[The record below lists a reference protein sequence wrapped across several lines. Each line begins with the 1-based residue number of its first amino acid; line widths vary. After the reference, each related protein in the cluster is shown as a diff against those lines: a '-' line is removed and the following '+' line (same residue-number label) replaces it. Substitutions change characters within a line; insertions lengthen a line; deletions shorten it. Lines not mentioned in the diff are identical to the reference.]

1 MRVATFFTWDYS
13 LNSWLDSK
21 TIERELK
28 FFKHLEETKNISFS
42 FFTYGNDKDTKIAQE
57 YRIKSIYP
65 IFERKRFFKNRFI
78 RLILSLF
85 IPTTFKKE
93 IKDCDVIF
101 QNQLLGCW
109 VPVIAKYLYKKPL
122 IIRTGYNMLD
132 FAKKDAKSKLIII
145 FYNMCT
151 IIALRFS
158 DLFTVTS
165 KSDLNFFSSTYP
177 KYKHK
182 VIYRPN
188 WVDLHQNISLK
199 NRSKN
204 KILSVG
210 RLENQ
215 KNYTYLIKEFKNTN
229 DWLQI
234 DIVGSGSEAKEL
246 RDLAKKQNV
255 HVNFLGNLK
264 NDELFKIYKEYMF
277 YVSTSLF
284 EGNPKTVLEAMS
296 SGCVVLLSNIPNHE
310 ELVENNLSG
319 ILFDLNENELKIKF
333 KKISEDPSLINK
345 ISKNA
350 VDRIQKNNSLETSTN
365 LFLSDFEKLV

>member
-1 MRVATFFTWDYS
+1 MKVATFFTWDYS

-28 FFKHLEETKNISFS
+28 FFKHLEETNNISFS
-42 FFTYGNDKDTKIAQE
+42 FFTYGNNKDNKIAQE

-78 RLILSLF
+78 RLVLSLF
-85 IPTTFKKE
+85 IPTAYKKE
-93 IKDCDVIF
+93 IIECDVIF

-109 VPVIAKYLYKKPL
+109 VPLIAKYLYKKPL

-132 FAKKDAKSKLIII
+132 FAKKDAKPKIIII
-145 FYNMCT
+145 FYNICT

-165 KSDLNFFSSTYP
+165 KSDLNFFSSKYP

-182 VIYRPN
+182 LIYRPN

-204 KILSVG
+204 KMLSVG

-234 DIVGSGSEAKEL
+234 DIVGSGSKAKEL
-246 RDLAKKQNV
+246 KALAKKQNV

-264 NDELFKIYKEYMF
+264 NEELFKIYKNYIF

-296 SGCVVLLSNIPNHE
+296 SGCVVLLSNIHNHE

-319 ILFDLNENELKIKF
+319 ILFDLNENELRIKF
-333 KKISEDPSLINK
+333 NQISKNPSLINK
-345 ISKNA
+345 LSKNA
-350 VDRIQKNNSLETSTN
+350 VDRIQKNNSLENLTN
-365 LFLSDFEKLV
+365 LFLSDVKNLV

>member
-1 MRVATFFTWDYS
+1 MKVATFFTWDYS

-28 FFKHLEETKNISFS
+28 FFKHLEKTKDISFS
-42 FFTYGNDKDTKIAQE
+42 FFTYGNNEDSKVAQE
-57 YRIKSIYP
+57 YRLKSVYP
-65 IFERKRFFKNRFI
+65 IFERKRFFKNRFL
-78 RLILSLF
+78 RLICSLF
-85 IPTTFKKE
+85 IPTAFKKE
-93 IKDCDVIF
+93 IINCDLIF

-109 VPVIAKYLYKKPL
+109 VPIIAKYLYNKPL

-132 FAKKDAKSKLIII
+132 FAKKNAKSKFII
-145 FYNMCT
+145 FFYNICT
-151 IIALRFS
+151 IFALRFS
-158 DLFTVTS
+158 DFFTVTS
-165 KSDLNFFSSTYP
+165 KSDLNFFSSNYP

-215 KNYTYLIKEFKNTN
+215 KNYTYLIEEFKNTK

-234 DIVGSGSEAKEL
+234 DIVGSGSERTKL

-255 HVNFLGNLK
+255 HVNFLGNFK
-264 NDELFKIYKEYMF
+264 NEELFKIYKNYKF

-319 ILFDLNENELKIKF
+319 VLFDLNKNELKINF
-333 KKISEDPSLINK
+333 NKISEDPSLVNK

-350 VDRIQKNNSLETSTN
+350 VYRIQKNNSLENSTN
-365 LFLSDFEKLV
+365 LFFSDFETLV

>member
-1 MRVATFFTWDYS
+1 LKVATFFTWDYS

-21 TIERELK
+21 TIERELR
-28 FFKHLEETKNISFS
+28 FFKHLETNKNISFS
-42 FFTYGNDKDTKIAQE
+42 FFTYGNDEDTKIAHE
-57 YRIKSIYP
+57 YRLNSVYP
-65 IFERKRFFKNRFI
+65 IFERKRFFKNRLI
-78 RLILSLF
+78 RLIFSLF
-85 IPTTFKKE
+85 IPNAYKKE
-93 IKDCDVIF
+93 ILDCDVIF

-109 VPVIAKYLYKKPL
+109 VPIVAKYLYKKPL
-122 IIRTGYNMLD
+122 IVRTGYNMLD
-132 FAKKDAKSKLIII
+132 FAKKDAKSKIIII
-145 FYNMCT
+145 FYKICT
-151 IIALRFS
+151 IAALRFS

-165 KSDLNFFSSTYP
+165 KSDLNFFSSIYP

-182 VIYRPN
+182 LIYRPN

-234 DIVGSGSEAKEL
+234 DIVGSGSKAKEL
-246 RDLAKKQNV
+246 RDLAKKKNV
-255 HVNFLGNLK
+255 NVNFLGNLK
-264 NDELFKIYKEYMF
+264 NEELFKIYKNYMF

-310 ELVENNLSG
+310 ELIENNLSG
-319 ILFDLNENELKIKF
+319 ILFDLNKNELKIKF
-333 KKISEDPSLINK
+333 NQIFEDPSLINK
-345 ISKNA
+345 LSKNA
-350 VDRIQKNNSLETSTN
+350 VDEIQKNNSLENSAN
-365 LFLSDFEKLV
+365 LFLSDFKNLV

>member
-1 MRVATFFTWDYS
+1 MKVATFFTWDYS
-13 LNSWLDSK
+13 LNTWLDSK

-28 FFKHLEETKNISFS
+28 FFKHLEKYNNISFS
-42 FFTYGNDKDTKIAQE
+42 FFTYGNSEDNKIGQE
-57 YRIKSIYP
+57 YRLNSIYP
-65 IFERKRFFKNRFI
+65 IFERKMFFKNRFI
-78 RLILSLF
+78 RLIFSLF
-85 IPTTFKKE
+85 IPISYKKE
-93 IKDCDVIF
+93 IKECDVIF

-109 VPVIAKYLYKKPL
+109 VPLIAKYLYKKPL
-122 IIRTGYNMLD
+122 IVRTGYNMLD
-132 FAKKDAKSKLIII
+132 FAKNDEKSKIIII
-145 FYNMCT
+145 FYNILT

-165 KSDLNFFSSTYP
+165 KSDLKFFETNYP
-177 KYKHK
+177 KYKNKLIH
-182 VIYRPN
+182 RPN
-188 WVDLHQNISLK
+188 WVDLDQNISLE

-215 KNYTYLIKEFKNTN
+215 KNYTYLIKEFKNTK

-234 DIVGSGSEAKEL
+234 DIVGSGSKAREL

-264 NDELFKIYKEYMF
+264 NEELIKIYKNYMF
-277 YVSTSLF
+277 YVSSSLY

-310 ELVENNLSG
+310 ELIENNFSG
-319 ILFDLNENELKIKF
+319 ILFELNENELKIKF
-333 KKISEDPSLINK
+333 NRISLDSSLLNK
-345 ISKNA
+345 LSKNA
-350 VDRIQKNNSLETSTN
+350 LDKINKNNSLESSAN

>member
-1 MRVATFFTWDYS
+1 LKVATFFTWDYS

-28 FFKHLEETKNISFS
+28 FFKHLEETNNISFS
-42 FFTYGNDKDTKIAQE
+42 FFTYGNNKDNKIAQE

-78 RLILSLF
+78 RLVLSLF
-85 IPTTFKKE
+85 IPTAYKKE
-93 IKDCDVIF
+93 IIECDVIF

-109 VPVIAKYLYKKPL
+109 VPLIAKYLYKKPL

-132 FAKKDAKSKLIII
+132 FAKKDAKPKIIII
-145 FYNMCT
+145 FYNICT

-165 KSDLNFFSSTYP
+165 KSDLNFFSSKYP

-182 VIYRPN
+182 LIYRPN

-204 KILSVG
+204 KMLSVG

-234 DIVGSGSEAKEL
+234 DIVGSGSKAKEL
-246 RDLAKKQNV
+246 KALAKKQNV

-264 NDELFKIYKEYMF
+264 NEELFKIYKNYIF

-296 SGCVVLLSNIPNHE
+296 SGCVVLLSNIHNHE

-319 ILFDLNENELKIKF
+319 ILFDLNENELRIKF
-333 KKISEDPSLINK
+333 NQISKNPSLINK
-345 ISKNA
+345 LSKNA
-350 VDRIQKNNSLETSTN
+350 VDRIQKNNSLENLTN
-365 LFLSDFEKLV
+365 LFLSDVKNLV